1 LCSHKMN
8 GPALLDATLV
18 DADLRTRVFARIPQT
33 ILAQAVEEVHALV
46 RPPDNVYYRELDAQ
60 YTRIRRFLPVFVKH
74 LRFGASPA
82 GMPIFAGLE

>member
-1 LCSHKMN
+1 MN

-60 YTRIRRFLPVFVKH
+60 
-74 LRFGASPA
+74 
-82 GMPIFAGLE
+82 